1 LIHPQYPAKEIN
13 EAAAPDAIFTVDVGE
28 STVCAA
34 RYLKMNGQ
42 RRLLGSMIHGS
53 MANAMPQAIDAQAV
67 YPKRQVIS
75 MSGDDGLSMLLGD
88 RLSLRQL
95 ELPVKI
101 VIFNNGLLGFV
112 DLEMKAAGFLNVST
126 DLNNPN
132 FAAMAE
138 AIGVLGIR
146 VEDPAAVR
154 PALDRAFA
162 HDGPAMV
169 DVVTNRMEQVMPPK
183 VEVGQAV
190 GFSLYAARAILNGR
204 GDELLELARGS
215 LT

>member
-1 LIHPQYPAKEIN
+1 
-13 EAAAPDAIFTVDVGE
+13 
-28 STVCAA
+28 
-34 RYLKMNGQ
+34 
-42 RRLLGSMIHGS
+42 
-53 MANAMPQAIDAQAV
+53 V

-101 VIFNNGLLGFV
+101 VIFNNGLLGFI

-169 DVVTNRMEQVMPPK
+169 DVVTNRMELVMPPK